1 MACRR
6 GISLDLGLDDYRP
19 YPRLP
24 FSSAI
29 PRTRKTKFLLCR
41 APFLRSTTRNLMRA
55 TRSHG
60 NCLPAALPLF
70 ARRPYSPYGA
80 LDSFSSPAAFPRFA
94 AHMTTSPC
102 LRRSLLRSTT
112 PILAPLQRTR
122 QDFLA
127 NGPSCFAREPYS
139 PYGALDSFSSPA
151 AFPRFAAHMTTSPCL
166 RRSLLR
172 STTPILA
179 PLQRTRQD
187 FLANGP
193 SCFAREP
200 YSPYGALDGFSS
212 GASCNAG
219 HLLFSSAFC
228 ARQHLLLRCLLASLD
243 VSLFSLRS

>member
-139 PYGALDSFSSPA
+139 PYGALD
-151 AFPRFAAHMTTSPCL
+151 
-166 RRSLLR
+166 
-172 STTPILA
+172 
-179 PLQRTRQD
+179 
-187 FLANGP
+187 
-193 SCFAREP
+193 
-200 YSPYGALDGFSS
+200 GFSS